1 MANDL
6 IYSVAQ
12 KGSFADKASMRA
24 RRCMY
29 ETLAKRVDLGGMRT
43 VLDVGVTA
51 DQGNIASN
59 FFEKLYP
66 YPERITALSDQD
78 ASWMENVWP
87 GLTFIQGDA
96 LAMPFADNSF
106 DLVFSSAVIEHVGG
120 DENQGCFLHECFRVA
135 KKHVFLTT
143 PNRFHPVEFHT
154 GLPFIHWLPKSMHR
168 ALLGML
174 GKSFFASEE
183 HLNLLTANDLP
194 RLLAAARINAAKSE
208 ILSVRFGGFVSN
220 LLLLLTK
227 DVEHDSGQV

>member
-6 IYSVAQ
+6 IYSDVAR
-12 KGSFADKASMRA
+12 KGSFADKASMQA
-24 RRCMY
+24 RRRMY
-29 ETLAKRVDLGGMRT
+29 ETLTERISLDEMRT
-43 VLDVGVTA
+43 VLDIGVTA
-51 DQGNIASN
+51 DQSNIASN

-96 LAMPFADNSF
+96 LTMPFADNSF

-120 DENQGCFLHECFRVA
+120 NDNQARFLQECFRVA
-135 KKHVFLTT
+135 KKHIFLTT
-143 PNRFHPVEFHT
+143 PNRLYPVEFHT
-154 GLPFIHWLPKSMHR
+154 GLPFIHWLPKPAHR
-168 ALLGML
+168 ALLDML

-194 RLLAAARINAAKSE
+194 RLLSAAGVNAAKSE
-208 ILSVRFGGFVSN
+208 ILSVRFCGFISN

-227 DVEHDSGQV
+227 DAEHSRA